1 MNSKNQI
8 DALRNIDLEEVLLWL
23 GAKKDHYD
31 KSKWHTAKGT
41 VSLNG
46 RKFFN
51 WSKNKGGGGAIDLVM
66 HLGGTD
72 FRQTIL
78 WLQHNFSLPQAKP
91 SSVKKAV
98 TQHQF
103 ILPQKV
109 NANMRRVF
117 QYLHYQRCIPQKMI
131 YSLVRSGQLYAD
143 ERHNAVFVL
152 LGKEKKAVGAE
163 LVGTSCRWKG
173 IAPGSRKNLGG
184 FYMIRGRPDHIV
196 LCESAIDTVSYC
208 ALHSDCMALSTAGVS
223 ASPAWLPGIINL
235 GLEVYCGF
243 DADDVGDCMANKM
256 IEKHPAIQRK
266 KPPQK
271 DWNEV
276 LVSRS
281 ALL

>member
-8 DALRNIDLEEVLLWL
+8 DALRNIDLEEVLLCL

-46 RKFFN
+46 HKFFN
-51 WSKNKGGGGAIDLVM
+51 WSKNKGGGGAIDLAM
-66 HLGGTD
+66 HLGNTG
-72 FRQTIL
+72 FHQTIL
-78 WLQHNFSLPQAKP
+78 WLQHNFSRPQAKP
-91 SSVKKAV
+91 YSVKKTV
-98 TQHQF
+98 TRHQL

-109 NANMRRVF
+109 NANMLRVF
-117 QYLHYQRCIPQKMI
+117 QYLHCQRCIPQKMI
-131 YSLVRSGQLYAD
+131 HSLIRSRRLYAD
-143 ERHNAVFVL
+143 ARHNAVFVL

-163 LVGTSCRWKG
+163 LVGTNCRWRG
-173 IAPGSRKNLGG
+173 MAPGSRKNFGG
-184 FYMIRGRPDHIV
+184 FYMTKGRPDHIV

-208 ALHSDCMALSTAGVS
+208 ALHSDCMALSTAGAS
-223 ASPAWLPGIINL
+223 AGPAWLPKIINL

-243 DADDVGDCMANKM
+243 DADDVGDSMANKM
-256 IEKHPAIQRK
+256 IGKYPAIQRK

-276 LVSRS
+276 LMSRS